1 MDFLTKTVKFPAS
14 IDDDAIAQFHHQTS
28 LALQAGVD
36 VVLIDFS
43 TVESTSSH
51 GLMALV
57 TSYKRVREANKRL
70 FLCSVSE
77 QVRMLLELTGMDEV
91 FEVLPKSKE
100 IDMPALALAV

>member
-14 IDDDAIAQFHHQTS
+14 IDDDAIAQFHRQTD
-28 LALQAGVD
+28 LALQSDVD
-36 VVLIDFS
+36 VLLIDFA

-57 TSYKRVREANKRL
+57 MAYKRVRETNKRL

-91 FEVLPKSKE
+91 FEGLPESEE
-100 IDMPALALAV
+100 IDSPALALAV

>member
-14 IDDDAIAQFHHQTS
+14 IDDDALAQFHHQTD
-28 LALQAGVD
+28 LALQSDVD
-36 VVLIDFS
+36 VLLIDFA

-57 TSYKRVREANKRL
+57 TAYKRVREANKRL
-70 FLCSVSE
+70 FLRSVSE

-91 FEVLPKSKE
+91 FEVLPESE
-100 IDMPALALAV
+100 DINSPALVAV

>member
-14 IDDDAIAQFHHQTS
+14 IDDGSIAQFHHHTD
-28 LALQAGVD
+28 LALQADAD
-36 VVLIDFS
+36 VVLIDFGM
-43 TVESTSSH
+43 VESTSSH

-57 TSYKRVREANKRL
+57 MVYKRVRKANKRL

-91 FEVLPKSKE
+91 FEVLPKSEE
-100 IDMPALALAV
+100 IAIPALAIA

>member
-14 IDDDAIAQFHHQTS
+14 IDDDAIAQFHHQTD
-28 LALQAGVD
+28 LALQSDID
-36 VVLIDFS
+36 VLLIDFAA
-43 TVESTSSH
+43 VESTSSH

-57 TSYKRVREANKRL
+57 MAYKRVRETNKRL

-91 FEVLPKSKE
+91 FEVLPESKD
-100 IDMPALALAV
+100 IDSPALVAA

>member
-1 MDFLTKTVKFPAS
+1 MEFLTRTVQFPAS
-14 IDDDAIAQFHHQTS
+14 IDDHAIAQFHHQVDS
-28 LALQAGVD
+28 ALHSDISVL
-36 VVLIDFS
+36 LIDFA

-57 TSYKRVREANKRL
+57 MSYKRIREVNKRL

-91 FEVLPKSKE
+91 FEVLPRDQE
-100 IDMPALALAV
+100 IDNAALASV

>member
-14 IDDDAIAQFHHQTS
+14 IDDDAIAQFHHQTD
-28 LALQAGVD
+28 LVLQSDVD
-36 VVLIDFS
+36 VLLIDFA

-57 TSYKRVREANKRL
+57 TAYKRVREANKRL
-70 FLCSVSE
+70 FLRSVSE

-91 FEVLPKSKE
+91 FEVLPESE
-100 IDMPALALAV
+100 DINSPALVAA

>member
-14 IDDDAIAQFHHQTS
+14 IDDDAIAQFHHQTD
-28 LALQAGVD
+28 LALQSDVD
-36 VVLIDFS
+36 VLLIDFA

-57 TSYKRVREANKRL
+57 TAYKRVREANKRL
-70 FLCSVSE
+70 FLRSVSE

-91 FEVLPKSKE
+91 FEVLPESE
-100 IDMPALALAV
+100 DINSPALVAV

>member
-14 IDDDAIAQFHHQTS
+14 IDDDAIAQFHHQTD
-28 LALQAGVD
+28 LALQSDVD
-36 VVLIDFS
+36 VLLIDFA

-57 TSYKRVREANKRL
+57 TAYKRVREANKRL
-70 FLCSVSE
+70 FLRSVSE

-91 FEVLPKSKE
+91 FEVLPESE
-100 IDMPALALAV
+100 DINSPALVAA